1 MTKIYH
7 VLMKQSLAIGISEIG
22 IAIKE
27 LASLFENQKRAFWA
41 LGTLLPTTVIL
52 SLLIQVLFYA

>member
-27 LASLFENQKRAFWA
+27 LATLFENQKEHSG
-41 LGTLLPTTVIL
+41 L
-52 SLLIQVLFYA
+52 